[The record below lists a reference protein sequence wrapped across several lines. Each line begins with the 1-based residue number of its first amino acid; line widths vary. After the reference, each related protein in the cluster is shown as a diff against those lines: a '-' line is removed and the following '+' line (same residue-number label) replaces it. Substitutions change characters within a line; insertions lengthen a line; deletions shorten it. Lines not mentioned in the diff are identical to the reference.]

1 MILVTGASGFVGRCL
16 VSKLAQLDIATRA
29 CMRTSLPLQP
39 EHVEMVS
46 GIDLLTSVDLSP
58 LLTGVS
64 VVIHAAARV
73 HVMQEQSQDPLA
85 DFRLMNVEAT
95 VNLARAAAQAGV
107 KRFVFVSS
115 VKVNGECTLPGQ
127 KFTADMPPNPRDA
140 YGISK
145 LEAELGLLKIA
156 RQTGLEVVIVRAPL
170 VYGPG
175 VKANF
180 AKMMRWI
187 KLGIPLPFGR
197 VLANRRSMVG
207 LDNLVD
213 LLIVCTQHPAA
224 VNQIFLVSDG
234 EDLSSATL
242 LQRLG
247 VALGAPAR
255 LLSIPEGWL
264 RWGAK
269 LTGQGALS
277 QRLLDN
283 LQVDMTKTTELLGW
297 TPPFSIE
304 EGLRKTAQG
313 FLK

>member
-16 VSKLAQLDIATRA
+16 VSKLAQLGIATRA
-29 CMRTSLPLQP
+29 CVRTDPQLPH
-39 EHVEMVS
+39 EHVEVVS
-46 GIDLLTSVDLSP
+46 GVDLLTSTDLSP

-64 VVIHAAARV
+64 VVIHTAARV

-85 DFRLMNVEAT
+85 DFRLMNVTAT
-95 VNLARAAAQAGV
+95 LNLARAAAQAGV
-107 KRFVFVSS
+107 KRFVFVSTI
-115 VKVNGECTLPGQ
+115 KVNGEFTLPGQ
-127 KFTADMPPNPRDA
+127 KYTADMPPNPHDA

-145 LEAELGLLKIA
+145 LEAEQGLFNIA
-156 RQTGLEVVIVRAPL
+156 RQTGLEVVVVRAPL

-213 LLIVCTQHPAA
+213 LLVVCIRHPAA

-234 EDLSSATL
+234 EDLSTATL

-255 LLSIPEGWL
+255 LLPIPEGWL
-264 RWGAK
+264 RWSAK

-297 TPPFSIE
+297 NPPFTID
-304 EGLRKTAQG
+304 EGLRKTVEG
-313 FLK
+313 FVK